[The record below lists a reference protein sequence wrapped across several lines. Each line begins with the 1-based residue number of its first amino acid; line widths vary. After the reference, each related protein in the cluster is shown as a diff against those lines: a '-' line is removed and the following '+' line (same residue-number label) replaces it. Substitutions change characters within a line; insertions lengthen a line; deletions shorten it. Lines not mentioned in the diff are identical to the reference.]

1 MTEKKKISGGLSI
14 VQISELSLAN
24 NGENKVNKDVKIENG
39 DMRVAQLSLEM
50 KDCEQEIESLR
61 SKLEQ
66 NEWHLKTKVMTP
78 VFSFEEHLEIFG
90 WMEDIIVS
98 EIILSV
104 TGENEKNPD
113 VKIKKQVKRKAE
125 NLQEEEYPTT
135 PTKKPKIINTLNP
148 PRNPKPQETQ

>member
-1 MTEKKKISGGLSI
+1 MTNSEDLSMTQNVNLQPIMIQEKFDMIEVKCDRKNEISGGLST

-24 NGENKVNKDVKIENG
+24 NDENKVNKDVKIDNG
-39 DMRVAQLSLEM
+39 DMRVAQLSLVM

-90 WMEDIIVS
+90 WMEDIIF
-98 EIILSV
+98 
-104 TGENEKNPD
+104 
-113 VKIKKQVKRKAE
+113 
-125 NLQEEEYPTT
+125 
-135 PTKKPKIINTLNP
+135 
-148 PRNPKPQETQ
+148 